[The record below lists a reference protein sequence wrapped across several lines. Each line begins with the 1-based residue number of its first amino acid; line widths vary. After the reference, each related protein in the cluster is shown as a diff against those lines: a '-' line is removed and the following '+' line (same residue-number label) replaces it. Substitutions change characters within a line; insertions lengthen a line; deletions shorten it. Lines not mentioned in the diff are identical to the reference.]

1 MTITVKEEIIR
12 RSPLRVLEKSIS
24 GGLGK
29 GHVGVLASRK
39 GVGKTACLVHIAADK
54 LLQGQYVIHV
64 SYASRVDHIVT
75 WYEDIFKEIAKAPK
89 MRSALDEFDD
99 LIRRRV
105 IMNFKQDG
113 SRTEQVLRSLEAMI
127 VHGNFRAETVIVDG
141 LDFDQA
147 GPEDLRKFRE
157 FAGRLGLEV
166 WLSASLKKDE
176 PLFDEQGS
184 PYELKDFLGTIDVL
198 ISLQHHGDHVHFNLV
213 QDHGRLAPKD
223 LRLKLD
229 PTTLLIAK
237 EPRGRAL

>member
-1 MTITVKEEIIR
+1 MTLTVKEELIR

-24 GGLGK
+24 GGLGR
-29 GHVGVLASRK
+29 GNIGVLASRK

-54 LLQGQYVIHV
+54 LLQGKPVIHV
-64 SYASRVDHIVT
+64 SYASRVDHIIT
-75 WYEDIFKEIAKAPK
+75 WYEDIFKELAKKPRMK
-89 MRSALDEFDD
+89 SALDDFDD
-99 LIRRRV
+99 LIRNRV

-113 SRTEQVLRSLEAMI
+113 ARTEQVLRSLEAMI
-127 VHGNFRAETVIVDG
+127 VQAGFRAETVIVDG
-141 LDFDQA
+141 LEFAQA
-147 GPEDLRKFRE
+147 GPGDLRMFKE

-166 WLSASLKKDE
+166 WFSASLRGEE
-176 PLFDEQGS
+176 PLFDDRGI
-184 PYELKDFLGTIDVL
+184 PRELKGVLGVIDVL

-237 EPRGRAL
+237 DVRTRR